1 MLSQSTGNCICH
13 RGGVDIS
20 HRSATRLCR
29 SYPSLQWRVSEL
41 YLQFETLNYCCKHF
55 KRLFLFLF
63 TGICLCER
71 THVCVGD
78 LRGQKR
84 VLDAMELERG
94 WLQSAPHGCED
105 LVGSSERAVCILS
118 LWVASPAH
126 WCKHSIEDFLNTL
139 YVLNLPS
146 GYTYQC
152 YVITIPPGTHYR
164 ARGIILFSSS
174 VWFYRHFSI
183 FPCWRPCH
191 GSFPNVEQWI
201 TGPIPTTSVAFIY
214 KYQI

>member
-1 MLSQSTGNCICH
+1 M
-13 RGGVDIS
+13 
-20 HRSATRLCR
+20 RLCR
-29 SYPSLQWRVSEL
+29 SYPSLQWQVSEL

-55 KRLFLFLF
+55 KRLFLF

-71 THVCVGD
+71 THVCVGA

-94 WLQSAPHGCED
+94 WLQSAPHGCEE

-126 WCKHSIEDFLNTL
+126 WCKCSIQDFLNTL

-152 YVITIPPGTHYR
+152 YVITILQAHTTEHGELHFLVHQCGFIGILVSFLVGGPVMDHFQMWNNELQDQSPP
-164 ARGIILFSSS
+164 L
-174 VWFYRHFSI
+174 
-183 FPCWRPCH
+183 
-191 GSFPNVEQWI
+191 
-201 TGPIPTTSVAFIY
+201 
-214 KYQI
+214 